1 MSQQVQD
8 LIDKIKTEGL
18 QAADQKAREIEEQAK
33 RNAQGI
39 LNEANKRAQ
48 DMRLEAEEEIR
59 KKQEAS
65 RTALHQA
72 SRDTLLSL
80 KKEIQKLLQKVIA
93 AQVADALTPQKLS
106 DIIGGIVPKVIA
118 DKPADAGAGI
128 EAVLSPKDLEELRD
142 GFLAKLQKQ
151 LKHPVTFKSS
161 EDIGKGFT
169 VSFDQGKSS
178 FDFSEAALVEYLS
191 VYLNEELAALLK

>member
-1 MSQQVQD
+1 MSQQVQE

-18 QAADQKAREIEEQAK
+18 AAADQKARELEEQAK

-48 DMRLEAEEEIR
+48 DLLLDAEEEIR
-59 KKQEAS
+59 KKQEAA
-65 RTALHQA
+65 RMALQQA

-80 KKEIQKLLQKVIA
+80 KKEVQKLLQKVIA

-106 DIIGGIVPKVIA
+106 DIIAEIA
-118 DKPADAGAGI
+118 HKAVDGKSADAGI
-128 EAVLSPKDLEELRD
+128 EVVLSPKDLKELRD
-142 GFLAKLQKQ
+142 GFLAQLQKQ
-151 LKHPVTFKSS
+151 FKCPVHFQAS

-178 FDFSEAALVEYLS
+178 FDFSQEGLAEYLS
-191 VYLNEELAALLK
+191 VYLNEELAALVK

>member
-1 MSQQVQD
+1 MSQQVQE

-18 QAADQKAREIEEQAK
+18 AAADQKARELEEQAK

-48 DMRLEAEEEIR
+48 DLLLDAEEEIR

-65 RTALHQA
+65 RMALQQA

-80 KKEIQKLLQKVIA
+80 KKEVQKLLHKVIT

-106 DIIGGIVPKVIA
+106 DIIAEIA
-118 DKPADAGAGI
+118 HKAVDGKSADAGI
-128 EAVLSPKDLEELRD
+128 EVVLSPKDLKELRD
-142 GFLAKLQKQ
+142 GFLAQLQKQ
-151 LKHPVTFKSS
+151 FKCPVHFQAS

-178 FDFSEAALVEYLS
+178 FDFSQEALAEYLS
-191 VYLNEELAALLK
+191 VYLNEELAALVK

>member
-1 MSQQVQD
+1 MSQQVQE
-8 LIDKIKTEGL
+8 LIDKIKEEGL

-48 DMRLEAEEEIR
+48 ELLLDAEEEIR

-65 RTALHQA
+65 RTALQQA

-80 KKEIQKLLQKVIA
+80 KKEVQKILQRIVATQI
-93 AQVADALTPQKLS
+93 ADALTPQKLS
-106 DIIGGIVPKVIA
+106 DIIAQVIHKA
-118 DKPADAGAGI
+118 IDGKSADAGVEG
-128 EAVLSPKDLEELRD
+128 VLSPEDLKELRD
-142 GFLAKLQKQ
+142 GFLAKLQNQ
-151 LKHPVTFKSS
+151 LKHPVHFQAS

-178 FDFSEAALVEYLS
+178 FDFSEAALAEYLS

>member
-1 MSQQVQD
+1 MSQQVQE

-18 QAADQKAREIEEQAK
+18 AAADQKSRELEEQAK

-48 DMRLEAEEEIR
+48 DLLLDAEEEIR

-65 RTALHQA
+65 RTALQQA

-80 KKEIQKLLQKVIA
+80 KKEVQKLLQKVIA
-93 AQVADALTPQKLS
+93 AQVADALPPQKLS
-106 DIIGGIVPKVIA
+106 EIISAIA
-118 DKPADAGAGI
+118 HKAVDGKSADAGIAV
-128 EAVLSPKDLEELRD
+128 VLSPKDLQELRD

-151 LKHPVTFKSS
+151 LKHPVHFQAA

-169 VSFDQGKSS
+169 VSFDSGRSS
-178 FDFSEAALVEYLS
+178 FDFSQEALAEYLS

>member
-1 MSQQVQD
+1 MSQQVQE

-18 QAADQKAREIEEQAK
+18 AAADQKAKEVEEHAR

-39 LNEANKRAQ
+39 LSEANKRAQ
-48 DMRLEAEEEIR
+48 DLLLDAEEEIR

-65 RTALHQA
+65 RTALQQA

-80 KKEIQKLLQKVIA
+80 KKEVQKLLHKVIT
-93 AQVADALTPQKLS
+93 AQVADVLTPQKLS
-106 DIIGGIVPKVIA
+106 DIIVEIVHKAV
-118 DKPADAGAGI
+118 DGKSADAGI
-128 EAVLSPKDLEELRD
+128 EVVLSLKDLKELRD
-142 GFLAKLQKQ
+142 GFLAQLQKQ
-151 LKHPVTFKSS
+151 FKGPVHFQAS
-161 EDIGKGFT
+161 EDIGKGFM

-178 FDFSEAALVEYLS
+178 FDFSQEALAEYLS

>member
-1 MSQQVQD
+1 MSQQVQE

-33 RNAQGI
+33 RNAQGT
-39 LNEANKRAQ
+39 LNEANKRARELIS
-48 DMRLEAEEEIR
+48 DAEEEIR

-65 RTALHQA
+65 RTALRQA

-80 KKEIQKLLQKVIA
+80 KKEVQKLLHKVIA
-93 AQVADALTPQKLS
+93 AQVADALTPDKLS
-106 DIIGGIVPKVIA
+106 DIIAAIA
-118 DKPADAGAGI
+118 HKSVDGKPADAGIGV
-128 EAVLSPKDLEELRD
+128 VLSPKDLKELRD

-151 LKHPVTFKSS
+151 LKHPVHFQAS

-169 VSFDQGKSS
+169 ISFDSGKSS
-178 FDFSEAALVEYLS
+178 FDFSEAALAEYLS

>member
-1 MSQQVQD
+1 MSQQVQE
-8 LIDKIKTEGL
+8 LIDKIKNEGL
-18 QAADQKAREIEEQAK
+18 QAADQKARELEEQAK

-48 DMRLEAEEEIR
+48 DLLLDAEEEIR

-65 RTALHQA
+65 RTALRQA

-80 KKEIQKLLQKVIA
+80 KKEVQKLLRKVIT

-106 DIIGGIVPKVIA
+106 DIIAGIAHKAVEGKS
-118 DKPADAGAGI
+118 ADAGI
-128 EAVLSPKDLEELRD
+128 EVVLSPKDLKELRD
-142 GFLAKLQKQ
+142 GVLAQLQKQ
-151 LKHPVTFKSS
+151 FKGPVHFQAS

-178 FDFSEAALVEYLS
+178 FDFSQEALAEYLS

>member
-1 MSQQVQD
+1 MSQQVQE

-18 QAADQKAREIEEQAK
+18 QAADQKAREIEERAK

-48 DMRLEAEEEIR
+48 DLLLEAEEEIQ

-65 RTALHQA
+65 RTALRQA

-80 KKEIQKLLQKVIA
+80 KKEIQKFLQRIVV
-93 AQVADALTPQKLS
+93 AQVADALTPQKLA
-106 DIIGGIVPKVIA
+106 DIIAQVTNKAIDGGS
-118 DKPADAGAGI
+118 ADAGI
-128 EAVLSPKDLEELRD
+128 EVMLDPKDLKELRD
-142 GFLAKLQKQ
+142 GSLAKLQKQ
-151 LKHPVTFKSS
+151 LKHPVHFRAS

-169 VSFDQGKSS
+169 ISFDNGKSS
-178 FDFSEAALVEYLS
+178 FDFSEAALAEYLS

>member
-1 MSQQVQD
+1 MSQQVQE

-18 QAADQKAREIEEQAK
+18 AAADQKARELEEQAK

-48 DMRLEAEEEIR
+48 DLLLDAEEEIR

-65 RTALHQA
+65 RMALQQA

-80 KKEIQKLLQKVIA
+80 KKEVQKLLHKVIT

-106 DIIGGIVPKVIA
+106 DIIAEIA
-118 DKPADAGAGI
+118 HKAVDGKSADAGI
-128 EAVLSPKDLEELRD
+128 EVVLSPKDLKELRD
-142 GFLAKLQKQ
+142 GFLAQLQKQ
-151 LKHPVTFKSS
+151 FKGPVHFQAS
-161 EDIGKGFT
+161 EDIGKGFM

-178 FDFSEAALVEYLS
+178 FDFSQEALAEYLS
-191 VYLNEELAALLK
+191 VYLNEELAALVK

>member
-1 MSQQVQD
+1 MSQQVQE

-18 QAADQKAREIEEQAK
+18 AAADQKARELEEQAK

-48 DMRLEAEEEIR
+48 DLLLDAEEEIR

-65 RTALHQA
+65 RTALQQA

-80 KKEIQKLLQKVIA
+80 KKEVQKLLHKVIT
-93 AQVADALTPQKLS
+93 AQVADVLTPQKLS
-106 DIIGGIVPKVIA
+106 DIIAEIVHKAV
-118 DKPADAGAGI
+118 DGKSADAGI
-128 EAVLSPKDLEELRD
+128 EVVLSPKDLKELRD
-142 GFLAKLQKQ
+142 GFLAQLQKQ
-151 LKHPVTFKSS
+151 FKCPVHFQAS

-178 FDFSEAALVEYLS
+178 FDFSQEALAEYLS

>member
-1 MSQQVQD
+1 MSQQVQE
-8 LIDKIKTEGL
+8 LIDKIKNEGL
-18 QAADQKAREIEEQAK
+18 QAADQKARELEEQAK

-39 LNEANKRAQ
+39 LSEANKRAQ
-48 DMRLEAEEEIR
+48 DFLLDAEEEIR

-65 RTALHQA
+65 RTALRQA

-80 KKEIQKLLQKVIA
+80 KKEVQKLLHKVIT

-106 DIIGGIVPKVIA
+106 DIIAEIA
-118 DKPADAGAGI
+118 RKAVDGKSADAGI
-128 EAVLSPKDLEELRD
+128 EVVLSPKDLKELRD
-142 GFLAKLQKQ
+142 GFFAQLQKQ
-151 LKHPVTFKSS
+151 FKHPVNFQAS

-178 FDFSEAALVEYLS
+178 FDFSQEALAEYLS

>member
-1 MSQQVQD
+1 MSQQVQE

-18 QAADQKAREIEEQAK
+18 AAADQKAKEVEEHAR

-39 LNEANKRAQ
+39 LSEANKRAQ
-48 DMRLEAEEEIR
+48 DLLLDAEEEIR

-65 RTALHQA
+65 RTALQQA

-80 KKEIQKLLQKVIA
+80 KKEVQKLLHKVIT
-93 AQVADALTPQKLS
+93 AQVADVLTPQKLS
-106 DIIGGIVPKVIA
+106 DIIAEIVHKAV
-118 DKPADAGAGI
+118 DGKSADAGI
-128 EAVLSPKDLEELRD
+128 EVVLSPKDLKELRD
-142 GFLAKLQKQ
+142 GFLAQLQKQ
-151 LKHPVTFKSS
+151 FKGPVHFQAS
-161 EDIGKGFT
+161 EDIGKGFM

-178 FDFSEAALVEYLS
+178 FDFSQEALAEYLS

>member
-1 MSQQVQD
+1 MSQQVQE
-8 LIDKIKTEGL
+8 LINKIKTEGL

-48 DMRLEAEEEIR
+48 GLLSEAEEEIR

-65 RTALHQA
+65 RTALQQA

-80 KKEIQKLLQKVIA
+80 KKEVQKLLHKVVA
-93 AQVADALTPQKLS
+93 THVADAFTPEKLA
-106 DIIGGIVPKVIA
+106 DIIAEIVHKSTEA
-118 DKPADAGAGI
+118 QSADAGA
-128 EAVLSPKDLEELRD
+128 EVVLSPKDLKELRD
-142 GFLAKLQKQ
+142 GFFAKLQKQ
-151 LKHPVTFKSS
+151 FKHPLNFRAS

-169 VSFDQGKSS
+169 ISFDQGKSS
-178 FDFSEAALVEYLS
+178 FDFSEAALAEYLS

>member
-1 MSQQVQD
+1 MSQQVQE

-18 QAADQKAREIEEQAK
+18 AAADQKARELEEQAK

-48 DMRLEAEEEIR
+48 DLLLDAEEEIR

-65 RTALHQA
+65 RTALQQA

-80 KKEIQKLLQKVIA
+80 KKEVQKLLHKVIT
-93 AQVADALTPQKLS
+93 AQVADVLTPQKLS
-106 DIIGGIVPKVIA
+106 DIIVEIVHKAV
-118 DKPADAGAGI
+118 DGKSADAGI
-128 EAVLSPKDLEELRD
+128 EVVLSLKDLKELRD
-142 GFLAKLQKQ
+142 GFLAQLQKQ
-151 LKHPVTFKSS
+151 FKGPVHFQAS
-161 EDIGKGFT
+161 EDIGKGFM

-178 FDFSEAALVEYLS
+178 FDFSQEALAEYLS
-191 VYLNEELAALLK
+191 VYLNEELAALVK

>member
-1 MSQQVQD
+1 MSQQVQE

-18 QAADQKAREIEEQAK
+18 AAADQKAKEVEEHAR

-39 LNEANKRAQ
+39 LSEANKRAQ
-48 DMRLEAEEEIR
+48 DLLLDAEEEIR

-65 RTALHQA
+65 RMALQQA

-80 KKEIQKLLQKVIA
+80 KKEVQKLLHKVIT

-106 DIIGGIVPKVIA
+106 DIIAEIA
-118 DKPADAGAGI
+118 HKAVDGKSADAGI
-128 EAVLSPKDLEELRD
+128 EVVLSPKDLKELRD
-142 GFLAKLQKQ
+142 GFLAQLQKQ
-151 LKHPVTFKSS
+151 FKGPVHFQAS
-161 EDIGKGFT
+161 EDIGKGFM

-178 FDFSEAALVEYLS
+178 FDFSQEALAEYLS

>member
-1 MSQQVQD
+1 MSQQVQE

-18 QAADQKAREIEEQAK
+18 AAADQKARELEEQAK

-39 LNEANKRAQ
+39 LSEANKRAQ
-48 DMRLEAEEEIR
+48 ELLLDAEDEIR

-65 RTALHQA
+65 RTALQQA

-80 KKEIQKLLQKVIA
+80 KKEVQKLLHKVIT

-106 DIIGGIVPKVIA
+106 DMITAIVHKTI
-118 DKPADAGAGI
+118 DGKSADAGV
-128 EAVLSPKDLEELRD
+128 EVVLSPKDLKELRD
-142 GFLAKLQKQ
+142 GLLARLQKQ
-151 LKHPVTFKSS
+151 FKCPVHFQAA

-178 FDFSEAALVEYLS
+178 FDFSQEALAEYLS

>member
-1 MSQQVQD
+1 MSQQVQE

-18 QAADQKAREIEEQAK
+18 AAADQKAREIEDHAR

-39 LNEANKRAQ
+39 LSEANKRAQ
-48 DMRLEAEEEIR
+48 ELLLDAEDEIR

-65 RTALHQA
+65 RTALQQA

-80 KKEIQKLLQKVIA
+80 KKEVQKLLQKVIA

-106 DIIGGIVPKVIA
+106 DIIAAIA
-118 DKPADAGAGI
+118 HKSVDGKSADAGI
-128 EAVLSPKDLEELRD
+128 EVVLSPNDLKELRD

-151 LKHPVTFKSS
+151 FKGPVHFQAS
-161 EDIGKGFT
+161 EDIGKGLT
-169 VSFDQGKSS
+169 ISFDQGKSS
-178 FDFSEAALVEYLS
+178 FDFSEAALAEYLS

>member
-1 MSQQVQD
+1 MSQQVQE

-18 QAADQKAREIEEQAK
+18 AAADQKAREIEEHAQ
-33 RNAQGI
+33 RSAQGI
-39 LNEANKRAQ
+39 LSEANKRAQ
-48 DMRLEAEEEIR
+48 ELLLDAEEEIR

-65 RTALHQA
+65 RTALQQA

-80 KKEIQKLLQKVIA
+80 KKEVQKLLYKVVA

-106 DIIGGIVPKVIA
+106 DIIAEIA
-118 DKPADAGAGI
+118 DKAVDGKSAGAGI
-128 EAVLSPKDLEELRD
+128 EVVLNPKDLKELRD
-142 GFLAKLQKQ
+142 GFFAKLQKQ
-151 LKHPVTFKSS
+151 FKDPVHFQAS

-178 FDFSEAALVEYLS
+178 FDFSQEALAEYLS
-191 VYLNEELAALLK
+191 GYLNEELAALLK

>member
-1 MSQQVQD
+1 MSQQVQE
-8 LIDKIKTEGL
+8 LIDKIKTEGI

-33 RNAQGI
+33 RKSQGI
-39 LNEANKRAQ
+39 LNEANKRAE
-48 DMRLEAEEEIR
+48 DLLTEAQEEIQ

-65 RTALHQA
+65 RTALQQA
-72 SRDTLLSL
+72 SRYTLLSL
-80 KKEIQKLLQKVIA
+80 KKEVQKLLHKVIA

-106 DIIGGIVPKVIA
+106 DIIAQVTHEAIDGKS
-118 DKPADAGAGI
+118 ADAGV
-128 EAVLSPKDLEELRD
+128 EVVLSPKDLKELRD

-151 LKHPVTFKSS
+151 FKRPVHFQAS

-178 FDFSEAALVEYLS
+178 FDFSEAALTEYLS

>member
-1 MSQQVQD
+1 MSQQVQE
-8 LIDKIKTEGL
+8 LIDKIKNEGL
-18 QAADQKAREIEEQAK
+18 HAADQKARELEEQAK

-48 DMRLEAEEEIR
+48 DLLLDAEEEIR

-65 RTALHQA
+65 RTALQQA

-80 KKEIQKLLQKVIA
+80 KKEVQKLLYKVIT
-93 AQVADALTPQKLS
+93 AQVADALPPQKLS
-106 DIIGGIVPKVIA
+106 DIITEIA
-118 DKPADAGAGI
+118 HKAVDGKSADAGI
-128 EAVLSPKDLEELRD
+128 EVVLSPEDLKELRD

-151 LKHPVTFKSS
+151 FKGPVHFQAS

-178 FDFSEAALVEYLS
+178 FDFSEAALAEYLS

>member
-1 MSQQVQD
+1 MSQQVQE
-8 LIDKIKTEGL
+8 LIDKIKEEGI

-33 RNAQGI
+33 RNAQGT
-39 LNEANKRAQ
+39 LDEANKRARELIS
-48 DMRLEAEEEIR
+48 DAEEEIR

-65 RTALHQA
+65 RTALQQA

-80 KKEIQKLLQKVIA
+80 KKEVQKLLHKVIA
-93 AQVADALTPQKLS
+93 AQVADALTPDKLS
-106 DIIGGIVPKVIA
+106 DIIAAVAHKSVDGKS
-118 DKPADAGAGI
+118 ADAGVGV
-128 EAVLSPKDLEELRD
+128 VLSPKDLKELRD

-151 LKHPVTFKSS
+151 LKHPIHFQAS

-169 VSFDQGKSS
+169 VSFDSGKSS
-178 FDFSEAALVEYLS
+178 FDFSEAALAEYLS

>member
-1 MSQQVQD
+1 MSQQVQE

-18 QAADQKAREIEEQAK
+18 AAADQKAREIEEHAQ
-33 RNAQGI
+33 RSAQGI
-39 LNEANKRAQ
+39 LSEANKRAQ
-48 DMRLEAEEEIR
+48 ELLLDAEEEIR

-65 RTALHQA
+65 RTALQQA

-80 KKEIQKLLQKVIA
+80 KKEVQKLLYKVVA

-106 DIIGGIVPKVIA
+106 DIIAEIA
-118 DKPADAGAGI
+118 DKAVDGKSAGAGI
-128 EAVLSPKDLEELRD
+128 EVVLNPKDLKELRD
-142 GFLAKLQKQ
+142 GFFAKFQKQ
-151 LKHPVTFKSS
+151 FKDPVHFQAS

-178 FDFSEAALVEYLS
+178 FDFSQEALAEYLS
-191 VYLNEELAALLK
+191 GYLNEELAALLK

>member
-1 MSQQVQD
+1 MSQQVQE

-33 RNAQGI
+33 RNAQGT
-39 LNEANKRAQ
+39 LDEANKRARELIS
-48 DMRLEAEEEIR
+48 DAEEEIR

-65 RTALHQA
+65 RTALQQA

-80 KKEIQKLLQKVIA
+80 KKEVQKLLHKVIA
-93 AQVADALTPQKLS
+93 AQVADALTPDKLS
-106 DIIGGIVPKVIA
+106 DIIAAVAHKSVDGKS
-118 DKPADAGAGI
+118 ADAGIGV
-128 EAVLSPKDLEELRD
+128 VLSPKDLKELRD

-151 LKHPVTFKSS
+151 LKHPVHFQAS

-169 VSFDQGKSS
+169 ISFDSGKSS
-178 FDFSEAALVEYLS
+178 FDFSEAALAEYLS

>member
-1 MSQQVQD
+1 MSQQVQE
-8 LIDKIKTEGL
+8 LIDKIKTEGV

-33 RNAQGI
+33 RKSQGI
-39 LNEANKRAQ
+39 LNEANKRAE
-48 DMRLEAEEEIR
+48 DLLTEAQEEIQ

-65 RTALHQA
+65 RTALQQA

-80 KKEIQKLLQKVIA
+80 KKEVQKLLHKVIA
-93 AQVADALTPQKLS
+93 AQVADALTPDKLS
-106 DIIGGIVPKVIA
+106 DIIAAVAHKSVDGKS
-118 DKPADAGAGI
+118 ADAGI
-128 EAVLSPKDLEELRD
+128 EVVLSPEDLKELRD

-151 LKHPVTFKSS
+151 FNHPVHFQAS

-178 FDFSEAALVEYLS
+178 FDFSEAALSEYLS

>member
-1 MSQQVQD
+1 MSQQVQE

-18 QAADQKAREIEEQAK
+18 AAADQKAKEVEDHAR

-39 LNEANKRAQ
+39 LSEANKRAQ
-48 DMRLEAEEEIR
+48 ELISDAEDEIR

-65 RTALHQA
+65 RTALQQA

-80 KKEIQKLLQKVIA
+80 KKEVQKLLHKVIA
-93 AQVADALTPQKLS
+93 AHIAEALTPEKLS
-106 DIIGGIVPKVIA
+106 DIIAEIVHKSA
-118 DKPADAGAGI
+118 EAKSADAGV
-128 EAVLSPKDLEELRD
+128 EVVLSPKDLKELRD
-142 GFLAKLQKQ
+142 GFFAKLQKQ
-151 LKHPVTFKSS
+151 FKHPVNFRAS

-169 VSFDQGKSS
+169 ISFDQGKSS
-178 FDFSEAALVEYLS
+178 FDFSEAALAEYLS

>member
-1 MSQQVQD
+1 MSQQVQE
-8 LIDKIKTEGL
+8 LIDKIKTEGI
-18 QAADQKAREIEEQAK
+18 QAADQKSREIEEQAK
-33 RNAQGI
+33 RKAQSI

-48 DMRLEAEEEIR
+48 DLLLDAEEEIR

-65 RTALHQA
+65 RTALQQA

-80 KKEIQKLLQKVIA
+80 KKEVQKLLYKVVA
-93 AQVADALTPQKLS
+93 AHLADALTPQKLS
-106 DIIGGIVPKVIA
+106 DIIEQVVHKAVEGES
-118 DKPADAGAGI
+118 ADAGV
-128 EAVLSPKDLEELRD
+128 EAVLSPKDLKELRD

-151 LKHPVTFKSS
+151 LKHPIHFKAS

-169 VSFDQGKSS
+169 ISFDQGKSS
-178 FDFSEAALVEYLS
+178 FDFSEAALAEYLS